1 MVSQKTYRIRQFD
14 MYLNLNLVET
24 LPSQVRKITLAVS
37 DHEQIRLFLSKKR
50 DFLSLLLELD
60 ELQDAVLHLLD
71 SLVLGEAH
79 AALVGNVVHASDSLG
94 VLAGGATDLAKRK
107 GIVRKHEKKVPAHQK
122 KYIKQ

>member
-1 MVSQKTYRIRQFD
+1 MAPYKEGLRTQ
-14 MYLNLNLVET
+14 NLNLVET

-37 DHEQIRLFLSKKR
+37 DHEQIRLVLSKKP

-71 SLVLGEAH
+71 SLVLCEAH

-94 VLAGGATDLAKRK
+94 VLSGCHGPGD
-107 GIVRKHEKKVPAHQK
+107 GICWRPPRDGRSWRPAWGP
-122 KYIKQ
+122 

>member
-1 MVSQKTYRIRQFD
+1 
-14 MYLNLNLVET
+14 MYTGVFT
-24 LPSQVRKITLAVS
+24 P
-37 DHEQIRLFLSKKR
+37 
-50 DFLSLLLELD
+50 LSLLLELD

-107 GIVRKHEKKVPAHQK
+107 GIVKKHEKKSPH
-122 KYIKQ
+122 IKRNI